1 MTISVEL
8 ATSIAEAAA
17 KKAVDKA
24 LLSLGVDLEKPLEA
38 QQDFAFLR
46 NQRQAS
52 ETISKT
58 IKVAL
63 ILAMVSGAISLLVI
77 GFKFSIK

>member
-1 MTISVEL
+1 MISVEL
-8 ATSIAEAAA
+8 ATSIADEAA

-24 LLSLGVDLEKPLEA
+24 LLSLGVDLAKPLEA

-46 NQRQAS
+46 NQRKAS
-52 ETISKT
+52 EDIGKT

-63 ILAMVSGAISLLVI
+63 ILALVSGVLGLLVI
-77 GFKFSIK
+77 GFKISFK

>member
-17 KKAVDKA
+17 KKAVDNA
-24 LLSLGVDLEKPLEA
+24 LRSLGVDLDKPLET

-46 NQRQAS
+46 NQRRAS
-52 ETISKT
+52 EDVGKATKL
-58 IKVAL
+58 AL
-63 ILAMVSGAISLLVI
+63 ILALISGVLGLLVI
-77 GFKFSIK
+77 GFKISVK